1 MPAKSS
7 GNILQR
13 FNFSRTFIPKCYF
26 QKSEIW
32 KPAIAGY
39 YSIKSLTDL
48 AHKNDMIFDVLFVQ
62 FHKKTTYTSFTQF
75 RISNSPLPVLYKY
88 FKHFTRL
95 NVSPICRKSCNIK
108 CSELISILLFKKK
121 KKIQAHSEQ
130 HSKHNFQVQV
140 QPRFV
145 SYTHSKNN
153 WITITR
159 FHWNDNTV
167 NK

>member
-1 MPAKSS
+1 M
-7 GNILQR
+7 L
-13 FNFSRTFIPKCYF
+13 F

-48 AHKNDMIFDVLFVQ
+48 AHKNDVVFDVLFVQ
-62 FHKKTTYTSFTQF
+62 FHKITTYTSFTQF

-108 CSELISILLFKKK
+108 CSELISILLFKQNKK
-121 KKIQAHSEQ
+121 KKRFKHILSSILSTT
-130 HSKHNFQVQV
+130 SKFKFNHDLSV
-140 QPRFV
+140 
-145 SYTHSKNN
+145 TLIAK
-153 WITITR
+153 IIE
-159 FHWNDNTV
+159 
-167 NK
+167 

>member
-1 MPAKSS
+1 MLFSKKWNLKTSNCRLLFHKKLDRSS
-7 GNILQR
+7 
-13 FNFSRTFIPKCYF
+13 T
-26 QKSEIW
+26 QKW
-32 KPAIAGY
+32 HGFWCALC
-39 YSIKSLTDL
+39 SI
-48 AHKNDMIFDVLFVQ
+48 